1 MKDIGE
7 IYLYREGKAVS
18 TGKGGKKRGKKLT
31 LVPYKSLSIRSFD
44 YPFGS
49 VSAIREALRLQYVSV
64 ASGRELEIYPAVL
77 KKENRR
83 FSGAALVLTAEER
96 SAIEEGIDKG
106 SKNAP
111 WPLPFALAAELKGE
125 GGAICVLDDGISS
138 AFFVDGQPVLY
149 RWQPLSRRTPEQ
161 ERDWL
166 LAYGSRY
173 GEDPFNVVITNVS
186 EEQDRLVQGVKDTL
200 ELFPSFIS
208 YSLSRK
214 VLDTAIVME
223 HLVKGLSSL
232 SWLMLAAGAIFLA
245 SGLIKGAA
253 LDGELERVK
262 DRSVAIYRETFGPG
276 NVRDPLSQARGML
289 AQATRAPDMPKL
301 EDSLRLL
308 AAAWPVAQEDEGRIS
323 LDTLRFGGEGID
335 LIGTANE
342 VALVQNLQKAIRS
355 ETEGSVKLGD
365 IQQVPGG
372 GLRYSLEVRWTAR

>member
-7 IYLYREGKAVS
+7 IYLYRDGKAVS
-18 TGKGGKKRGKKLT
+18 TGRGGKKRGKKLT
-31 LVPYKSLSIRSFD
+31 LVPYRSLSIRSFD

-49 VSAIREALRLQYVSV
+49 VSAIREALRLQYISV

-96 SAIEEGIDKG
+96 SAIEEGLDKG

-161 ERDWL
+161 ERDWI
-166 LAYGSRY
+166 LAYGTRY
-173 GEDPFNVVITNVS
+173 REDPFNVIILNAS
-186 EEQDRLVQGVKDTL
+186 EEEERLVKGVKDTL
-200 ELFPSFIS
+200 EAFPAFIS

-214 VLDTAIVME
+214 VLDTAIVLE

-232 SWLMLAAGAIFLA
+232 SWFMLFAGALFLA
-245 SGLIKGAA
+245 SGLIKGAT
-253 LDGELERVK
+253 LKGELEMVR
-262 DRSVAIYRETFGPG
+262 DRSVAIYQEAFGPG

-289 AQATRAPDMPKL
+289 AQMGKAPDRPAL
-301 EDSLRLL
+301 ADGLRILT
-308 AAAWPVAQEDEGRIS
+308 AAWPVLQGGEGKIS
-323 LDTLRFGGEGID
+323 LDTLRFGGEGMD

-355 ETEGSVKLGD
+355 ETDGPVRLGD